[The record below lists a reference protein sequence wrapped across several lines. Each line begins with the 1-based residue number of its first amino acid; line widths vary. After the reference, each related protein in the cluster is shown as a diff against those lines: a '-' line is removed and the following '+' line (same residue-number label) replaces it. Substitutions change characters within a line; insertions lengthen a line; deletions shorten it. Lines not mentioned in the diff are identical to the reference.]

1 MDDRDVEP
9 LGEVAGVPRRAAFGG
24 IGGEAD
30 LVVRDQVQRAAGRV
44 AGETLDVQR
53 LRDDALA
60 GERRVAVDQDRK
72 RDTGVV
78 DARPRRAVRLLGPGT
93 ALDHRVDGLQMAWVR
108 AERDRDLA
116 RRGLPHPFG
125 PEVVL
130 DVAGA
135 AFRIGGDCIDRSL
148 ALELAQ
154 DRLVGLPDRVR
165 EHAQPAAVGHPHH
178 GLVRARFG
186 GERDCL
192 VEHRHHHVE
201 ALDRELL
208 LAEERPAQVALEAFD
223 LREPLE
229 QALPL
234 VGAQRLPVA
243 ARLDRLPQPYAPLVV
258 GDVLDFVRDR
268 PAVGRA
274 QAGERIGERLA
285 GDVEPEERGGDPRLQ
300 LGRQFRH
307 QALGVKSRIADRLRA
322 EWVEARREVA
332 VHPVRL
338 DQRHRRGHPTEEQIV
353 GRRGDGADGRG
364 RRGDRRAT
372 VAARGRADLLQ

>member
-1 MDDRDVEP
+1 MFNVSATTPWPANDASPWIR
-9 LGEVAGVPRRAAFGG
+9 
-24 IGGEAD
+24 IGSATPGSWTP
-30 LVVRDQVQRAAGRV
+30 G
-44 AGETLDVQR
+44 
-53 LRDDALA
+53 
-60 GERRVAVDQDRK
+60 
-72 RDTGVV
+72 
-78 DARPRRAVRLLGPGT
+78 PRRAVGLLGPGT
-93 ALDHRVDGLQMAWVR
+93 ALDHRVDGLEMAGVR

-135 AFRIGGDCIDRSL
+135 AFRVGGDCVDRPL

-186 GERDCL
+186 GERDRL

-208 LAEERPAQVALEAFD
+208 LAEEHPAQVALEAFD

-229 QALPL
+229 QALLL
-234 VGAQRLPVA
+234 VGAQRLSVA
-243 ARLDRLPQPYAPLVV
+243 ARLDRLPQPHAPLVV
-258 GDVLDFVRDR
+258 GDVLDLVRNR

-274 QAGERIGERLA
+274 QAGERVGERL
-285 GDVEPEERGGDPRLQ
+285 GRDVQPEERGRDPSLQ
-300 LGRQFRH
+300 LGRQLRH
-307 QALGVKSRIADRLRA
+307 QALGVESRIADRLRA
-322 EWVEARREVA
+322 ERVEVRSEVP

-353 GRRGDGADGRG
+353 GRRGGRRG
-364 RRGDRRAT
+364 WQSRRGDRRAA
-372 VAARGRADLLQ
+372 VAAGGRADLLQ